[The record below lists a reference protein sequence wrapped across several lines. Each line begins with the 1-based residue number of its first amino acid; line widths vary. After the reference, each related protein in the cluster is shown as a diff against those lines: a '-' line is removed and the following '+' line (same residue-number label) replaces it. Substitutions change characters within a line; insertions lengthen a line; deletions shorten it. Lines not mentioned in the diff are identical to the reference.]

1 MTKEIE
7 TFKEDQTITEGIL
20 FSKNLIKG
28 DIDRSIIVYLEGDL
42 GAGKT
47 TFTKGIMQGLGY
59 QGLVKSPTYNLVE
72 IHETEMLKVFHFDL
86 YRIND
91 AQELEE
97 IGIQEYVN
105 EKGSLCVFEW
115 PENAESILPK
125 PDFTVEIEHINSLQM
140 DLRKLTIKSA

>member
-7 TFKEDQTITEGIL
+7 TFKENQTITEGIL

-105 EKGSLCVFEW
+105 VKRLSVR
-115 PENAESILPK
+115 I
-125 PDFTVEIEHINSLQM
+125 
-140 DLRKLTIKSA
+140 